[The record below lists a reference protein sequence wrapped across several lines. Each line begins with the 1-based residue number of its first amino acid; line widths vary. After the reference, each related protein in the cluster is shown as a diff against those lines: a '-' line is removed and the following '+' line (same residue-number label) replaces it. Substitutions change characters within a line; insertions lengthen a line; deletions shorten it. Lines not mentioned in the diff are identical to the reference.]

1 MEKEFVPYELAVK
14 LKALGFDEPC
24 FGAYHNEN
32 YLDLKSEE
40 YDYSY
45 AVKSPTFS
53 QAFKWFRDKNI
64 YATINTYH
72 SVNKDKPFGLS
83 IDYLHESGKWDY
95 FDYRGESD
103 FETYEE
109 AELACLTK
117 LIEIVE
123 TRTINQNK
131 MTAVEF
137 LESEMQKLVY
147 IAKSNQV
154 KFYELFEQAKA
165 MEKEQKRYSEVEV
178 IEAIRLAR
186 KTELKTEGYDP
197 RPFTGN
203 KYLEEEIINQLKS
216 E

>member
-53 QAFKWFRDKNI
+53 QAFRWFREN
-64 YATINTYH
+64 
-72 SVNKDKPFGLS
+72 
-83 IDYLHESGKWDY
+83 LHESGKWDY